1 MYLNFSLIMT
11 NIPNSLTVYD
21 LNSWLNSQNENPII
35 IDVREVQEI
44 DIASLPFVDIY
55 IPISKVSF
63 EYVSSIISKH
73 LNKKF
78 VILCHR
84 GIRSYNFAQWLIEN
98 ELVKEVWN
106 LKEGI
111 DGWSIH
117 IDSSIPRY

>member
-1 MYLNFSLIMT
+1 MSNL
-11 NIPNSLTVYD
+11 PKSLTAHD
-21 LNSWLNSQNENPII
+21 LNKWLNSKNENPII
-35 IDVREVQEI
+35 IDVREGLEI
-44 DIASLPFVDIY
+44 DMASLPFVDIY

-63 EYVSSIISKH
+63 DYVSSIISKY

-84 GIRSYNFAQWLIEN
+84 GIRSFNFAQWLIEN
-98 ELVKEVWN
+98 KLVKEVWN
-106 LKEGI
+106 LEEGI

>member
-1 MYLNFSLIMT
+1 MI
-11 NIPNSLTVYD
+11 NIPNSLTVHD
-21 LNSWLNSQNENPII
+21 LNQWLNSNHENPVI
-35 IDVREVQEI
+35 IDVRESLEI
-44 DIASLPFVDIY
+44 DKAALPFVDIY

-63 EYVSSIISKH
+63 EYVSSIISKY

-84 GIRSYNFAQWLIEN
+84 GIRSYNFAQWLIDN
-98 ELVKEVWN
+98 KLVKEVWN
-106 LKEGI
+106 LEGGI

>member
-1 MYLNFSLIMT
+1 MA
-11 NIPNSLTVYD
+11 NIPKSLKVHD
-21 LNSWLNSQNENPII
+21 LNIWLNSKNENPII
-35 IDVREVQEI
+35 IDVREAIEI
-44 DIASLPFVDIY
+44 ETASLSFVDIY
-55 IPISKVSF
+55 IPISKVSL
-63 EYVSSIISKH
+63 EYVSTIVSKH

-84 GIRSYNFAQWLIEN
+84 GIRSYNFAQWLMEN

-111 DGWSIH
+111 DGWSIY

>member
-1 MYLNFSLIMT
+1 MI
-11 NIPNSLTVYD
+11 NIPNSLSVHD
-21 LNSWLNSQNENPII
+21 FNQWLNSNHENPIV
-35 IDVREVQEI
+35 IDVRESLEI
-44 DIASLPFVDIY
+44 DKASLSFVDIY

-84 GIRSYNFAQWLIEN
+84 GIRSYNFAQWLIDN
-98 ELVKEVWN
+98 KLVMEVWN
-106 LKEGI
+106 LEEGI

>member
-1 MYLNFSLIMT
+1 MI
-11 NIPNSLTVYD
+11 NIPNSLTVHD
-21 LNSWLNSQNENPII
+21 LNHWLNSKNENPII
-35 IDVREVQEI
+35 IDVREVLEI
-44 DIASLPFVDIY
+44 DKASLPFVDIY

-63 EYVSSIISKH
+63 EYVSSIMSKY

-84 GIRSYNFAQWLIEN
+84 GIRSYNFAQWLIDN
-98 ELVKEVWN
+98 KLVMEVWN
-106 LKEGI
+106 LEEGI

>member
-1 MYLNFSLIMT
+1 MI
-11 NIPNSLTVYD
+11 NIPNSLTAQD
-21 LNSWLNSQNENPII
+21 LYQWLNSNHENPII
-35 IDVREVQEI
+35 IDVRESLEI
-44 DIASLPFVDIY
+44 DKASLPFVQIY

-73 LNKKF
+73 FNKKF

-84 GIRSYNFAQWLIEN
+84 GVRSYNFAQWLIDN
-98 ELVKEVWN
+98 KLVEEVWN
-106 LKEGI
+106 LEEGI

>member
-1 MYLNFSLIMT
+1 MS
-11 NIPNSLTVYD
+11 NIPKSLTAHNLKD
-21 LNSWLNSQNENPII
+21 WLNSENENPIL
-35 IDVREVQEI
+35 IDVRESAEI
-44 DIASLPFVDIY
+44 NIASLSFVDIY

-63 EYVSSIISKH
+63 NEVSEKISKY

-84 GIRSYNFAQWLIEN
+84 GIRSYSFAQWLIEN
-98 ELVKEVWN
+98 ELAKEVWN
-106 LKEGI
+106 LEDGI

>member
-1 MYLNFSLIMT
+1 MR
-11 NIPNSLTVYD
+11 NIPKSLTVYD
-21 LNSWLNSQNENPII
+21 LNNWLNSDNENPII
-35 IDVREVQEI
+35 IDVREDLEI
-44 DIASLPFVDIY
+44 ELASLSFVDIY

-63 EYVSSIISKH
+63 RYVSSLISKY

-84 GIRSYNFAQWLIEN
+84 GVRSYNFAQWLIEN
-98 ELVKEVWN
+98 ELVMEVWN

-117 IDSSIPRY
+117 IDSSVPRY

>member
-1 MYLNFSLIMT
+1 MT

>member
-1 MYLNFSLIMT
+1 MIT
-11 NIPNSLTVYD
+11 NIPKSLTASN
-21 LNSWLNSQNENPII
+21 LNDWLNSKKEDPII
-35 IDVREVQEI
+35 IDVRESLEI

-55 IPISKVSF
+55 IPMSKVSF

-84 GIRSYNFAQWLIEN
+84 GVRSYNFAQWLLETK
-98 ELVKEVWN
+98 LVEEVWN

-117 IDSSIPRY
+117 IDSSVPRY